1 VLSSPHSSISTR
13 SSTHDL
19 ARRFAAGDPEVL
31 DPIQQRYGPG
41 MLAAARD
48 RLGGDRVLA
57 EEAVQVALLKAWRAA
72 PSFDASRDLG
82 PWLYA
87 ITRRC
92 AIDIRRHEFRH
103 RTESIERV
111 SRLPGDGDADGFET
125 AWETNV
131 VREAVAA
138 LPAAE
143 RTVMRLT
150 YYDAL
155 THQEIAQHLA
165 IPIGT
170 VKSRTARAHARLRAT
185 VKPRVALAS

>member
-1 VLSSPHSSISTR
+1 MSSPQLSPIPT
-13 SSTHDL
+13 THDL

-31 DPIQQRYGPG
+31 DAIHRRYGPG
-41 MLAAARD
+41 MHAAARD
-48 RLGGDRVLA
+48 RLGGDRALA

-72 PSFDASRDLG
+72 PSFDSTRELG

-103 RTESIERV
+103 RTEPIDRIG
-111 SRLPGDGDADGFET
+111 RRPGDGDRDGFET
-125 AWETNV
+125 AWEANV

-138 LPAAE
+138 LPSAE
-143 RTVMRLT
+143 RAVMRLA

-155 THQEIAQHLA
+155 THQEIAEHLA

-170 VKSRTARAHARLRAT
+170 VKSRSARAHARLRASVT
-185 VKPRVALAS
+185 PRVALAS

>member
-1 VLSSPHSSISTR
+1 MCSPHSSTSIR
-13 SSTHDL
+13 SSTQDL

-31 DPIQQRYGPG
+31 DSIQQRYGPG
-41 MLAAARD
+41 MHAAARD
-48 RLGGDRVLA
+48 RLGGDRILA
-57 EEAVQVALLKAWRAA
+57 EEAVQVALLKAWQAA
-72 PSFDASRDLG
+72 PRFDASRDLG

-103 RTESIERV
+103 RTESIERI
-111 SRLPGDGDADGFET
+111 SRLAGDGDPDGFET

-155 THQEIAQHLA
+155 THQEIAHHLA

-170 VKSRTARAHARLRAT
+170 VKSRTARAHARPA
-185 VKPRVALAS
+185 PRL

>member
-1 VLSSPHSSISTR
+1 MSVPRRVVTGHVDGRSVILS
-13 SSTHDL
+13 D
-19 ARRFAAGDPEVL
+19 
-31 DPIQQRYGPG
+31 
-41 MLAAARD
+41 AAAPKSHSIPGATFHELWNTTAMPAPVTPVEPREPTD
-48 RLGGDRVLA
+48 RPLITPPDPHGTIIRIVDLEPG
-57 EEAVQVALLKAWRAA
+57 AVS
-72 PSFDASRDLG
+72 PM
-82 PWLYA
+82 
-87 ITRRC
+87 
-92 AIDIRRHEFRH
+92 H
-103 RTESIERV
+103 RTESIERI
-111 SRLPGDGDADGFET
+111 SRLAGDGDPDGFET

-155 THQEIAQHLA
+155 THQEIAHHLA

-170 VKSRTARAHARLRAT
+170 VKSRTARAHARLRAS